1 MNLFLSSIGNEIR
14 NYRMEAGLSQE
25 QLSSMCGVE
34 IAQLSKIEKGA
45 VIGVTFNTI
54 AKIYDALGMKLVPIK
69 QEIKNI
75 DVHPFV
81 K

>member
-34 IAQLSKIEKGA
+34 RAQL
-45 VIGVTFNTI
+45 
-54 AKIYDALGMKLVPIK
+54 
-69 QEIKNI
+69 
-75 DVHPFV
+75 
-81 K
+81 